1 MPEPGLTHVLTLTV
15 SIGRPVDHGE
25 TGAGKRR
32 VIPITGG
39 SFEGPDMR
47 GEVLPGG
54 ADWQLTRP
62 DGVTE
67 VEAIY
72 DIRTDD
78 GAVIHVVNRGIVAPR
93 DGALPYVRTA
103 PRFDA
108 PRGPYDWLNRA
119 LFTGTLKVANPE
131 RTAVE
136 IGVWR
141 VD

>member
-1 MPEPGLTHVLTLTV
+1 MTV
-15 SIGRPVDHGE
+15 AIGRAVDHGE
-25 TGAGKRR
+25 TSAGRRR
-32 VIPITGG
+32 VIPILGG
-39 SFEGPDMR
+39 SFEGPDIR
-47 GEVLPGG
+47 GEVLAGG
-54 ADWQLTRP
+54 ADWQLTRA

-93 DGALPYVRTA
+93 EGGLPYVRTA

-108 PRGPYDWLNRA
+108 PRGKYDWLNQQV
-119 LFTGTLKVANPE
+119 FVGTLKVANAE

>member
-1 MPEPGLTHVLTLTV
+1 M
-15 SIGRPVDHGE
+15 DHGE
-25 TGAGKRR
+25 TSAGRRR

-39 SFEGPDMR
+39 NFEGPEIR
-47 GEVLPGG
+47 GEVLAGG

-78 GAVIHVVNRGIVAPR
+78 GAVIHVVNRGIVAP
-93 DGALPYVRTA
+93 PYVRTA

-108 PRGPYDWLNRA
+108 PRGRYDWLNRA
-119 LFTGTLKVANPE
+119 VFVGTLKVANAE

-136 IGVWR
+136 IGVWK
-141 VD
+141 VE

>member
-1 MPEPGLTHVLTLTV
+1 MPDPTLTHVFTLTV
-15 SIGRPVDHGE
+15 AIGRPVDHGE
-25 TGAGKRR
+25 TGAGRRR

-39 SFEGPDMR
+39 TFEGPDIR
-47 GEVLPGG
+47 GEVLAGG

-78 GAVIHVVNRGIVAPR
+78 GAVIHVVNRGIVAPAE
-93 DGALPYVRTA
+93 GGPPYVRTA

-108 PRGPYDWLNRA
+108 PRGRYDWLNRC
-119 LFTGTLKVANPE
+119 LFAGTLKVANAE

-141 VD
+141 ID

>member
-1 MPEPGLTHVLTLTV
+1 MPDPTLSHVFTLTV
-15 SIGRPVDHGE
+15 AIGRPVDHGE
-25 TGAGKRR
+25 TSGGRRR
-32 VIPITGG
+32 VIPIVGG
-39 SFEGPDMR
+39 AFEGPAIQ
-47 GEVLPGG
+47 GEVLAGG
-54 ADWQLTRP
+54 ADWQLVRP

-78 GAVIHVVNRGIVAPR
+78 GAVIHVVNRGIVAP
-93 DGALPYVRTA
+93 PYVRTA
-103 PRFDA
+103 PRFEA
-108 PRGPYDWLNRA
+108 PLGKYDWLNRA
-119 LFTGTLKVANPE
+119 LFTGTLKLANPE